1 MWNNEYD
8 YKGFWQDFTI
18 ADKFGVSAI
27 KDTYERAFEGWKDN
41 VEYYA
46 SLVMTLNHK
55 IWEWYEKD
63 EAVAKLYNELWMRAD
78 DYGRDNFKGK
88 EAEYYFNFLD

>member
-1 MWNNEYD
+1 MEYD

-18 ADKFGVSAI
+18 ADEFGVSAI
-27 KDTYERAFEGWKDN
+27 KDTYKRAFNGWKDN

-46 SLVMTLNHK
+46 SFVMTLNHK

-63 EAVAKLYNELWMRAD
+63 EAIARVYNELWMKAD
-78 DYGRDNFKGK
+78 DYGRTHFEGK
-88 EAEYYFNFLD
+88 DVEYYFEFLD

>member
-1 MWNNEYD
+1 MVDEHD
-8 YKGFWQDFTI
+8 LYKGFWQDFTI
-18 ADKFGVSAI
+18 ADRFGVSAI
-27 KDTYERAFEGWKDN
+27 KDTYNRAFNEWKDN

-88 EAEYYFNFLD
+88 EAEYYFNVID

>member
-1 MWNNEYD
+1 MWNNEHD
-8 YKGFWQDFTI
+8 YKGFWKDFTI
-18 ADKFGVSAI
+18 ADRFGVSAI

>member
-1 MWNNEYD
+1 MVDEHD

-18 ADKFGVSAI
+18 ADRFGVSAI

>member
-1 MWNNEYD
+1 MEHD

-27 KDTYERAFEGWKDN
+27 KDTYKRAFNGWKDN

-46 SLVMTLNHK
+46 SFVMTLNHK

-63 EAVAKLYNELWMRAD
+63 EAIARVYKELWLKAD
-78 DYGRDNFKGK
+78 EYGRNHFKG
-88 EAEYYFNFLD
+88 EDASYYFEFLD

>member
-1 MWNNEYD
+1 MEHD

-27 KDTYERAFEGWKDN
+27 KDTYERAFNEWKDN

-46 SLVMTLNHK
+46 SFVMTLNHK

-63 EAVAKLYNELWMRAD
+63 EAIARVYNELWMKAD
-78 DYGRDNFKGK
+78 DYGREHFKG
-88 EAEYYFNFLD
+88 EDASYYFNFLD

>member
-1 MWNNEYD
+1 MVDEHD

-18 ADKFGVSAI
+18 ADRFGVSAI

-88 EAEYYFNFLD
+88 ESEYYFNFLD

>member
-1 MWNNEYD
+1 MWNNEHD

-27 KDTYERAFEGWKDN
+27 KDTYKRAFEGWKDN

-46 SLVMTLNHK
+46 SFVMTLNHK

-63 EAVAKLYNELWMRAD
+63 EKLARLYDELWRKAD
-78 DYGRDNFKGK
+78 EYGRNYFEGED
-88 EAEYYFNFLD
+88 AEYYFEFLD

>member
-1 MWNNEYD
+1 MVDEHD

-18 ADKFGVSAI
+18 ADRFGVSAI

-55 IWEWYEKD
+55 IWEWYKKD